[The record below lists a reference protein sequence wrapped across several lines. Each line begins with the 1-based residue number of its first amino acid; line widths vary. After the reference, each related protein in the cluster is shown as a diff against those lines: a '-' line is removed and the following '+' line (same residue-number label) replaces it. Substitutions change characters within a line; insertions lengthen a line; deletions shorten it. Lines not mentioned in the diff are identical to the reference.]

1 MTTATAPS
9 IMLTMT
15 MTKNDTLTRIPGFT
29 VGHYTDLDA
38 VTGCTVVMCPPK
50 TVGAVD
56 VRGGAP
62 GTRETDLLQ
71 AHNLVAEV
79 TAVVLSGGSAFGLAT
94 ADGVMRWHSERGL
107 GYKSRSGA
115 VVPIVPAA
123 ILFDL
128 TIGQPG
134 IRPDAAAGYQACDAA
149 SAEPVAMGSVGA
161 GTGARIAA
169 IKGDERASKGGIGS
183 AAVAM
188 PDGLVVGAL
197 MAVNAVGNV
206 IGADG
211 KILAGLRSQDG
222 AGFVSVLDEMT
233 RMSSASAAAA
243 ASENTVIG
251 VVASNARLSKAG
263 TQKMAQMAHDGIARA
278 INPAHTMYDG
288 DTIFALAT
296 GDITANTTL
305 VGAYAAEMVA
315 EAIRRAALR
324 ATSLAGVLAVSDAQA

>member
-1 MTTATAPS
+1 M
-9 IMLTMT
+9 
-15 MTKNDTLTRIPGFT
+15 KNDTLTQVPGIK

-38 VTGCTVVMCPPK
+38 ATGCTVVLCPPG
-50 TVGAVD
+50 TTGAVD

-79 TAVVLSGGSAFGLAT
+79 SAVILSGGSAFGLAT

-107 GYKSRSGA
+107 GYQSRSGV

-134 IRPDAAAGYQACDAA
+134 IRPDAAAGYQACEAA
-149 SAEPVAMGSVGA
+149 SADPVAMGSVGA

-169 IKGDERASKGGIGS
+169 ISGNERASKGGIG
-183 AAVAM
+183 AAALAL
-188 PDGLVVGAL
+188 PNGLVVAAL

-206 IGADG
+206 IGEDG
-211 KILAGLRSQDG
+211 RILAGLRAQDG
-222 AGFVSVLDEMT
+222 AGFVSVLVEMT
-233 RMSSASAAAA
+233 RMSAASAASA

-251 VVASNARLSKAG
+251 VVATNGRLNKAQA
-263 TQKMAQMAHDGIARA
+263 QKVAQMAHDGIARA

-296 GDITANTTL
+296 GDIAADTTL
-305 VGAYAAEMVA
+305 VGAYAAEVVA
-315 EAIRRAALR
+315 AAIRRAALR
-324 ATSLAGVLAVSDAQA
+324 ATSLAGIRAAAEA

>member
-1 MTTATAPS
+1 MTATARNTT
-9 IMLTMT
+9 LTMT
-15 MTKNDTLTRIPGFT
+15 TNDTLTGIPGLK

-38 VTGCTVVMCPPK
+38 ATGCSVVLCPPG

-71 AHNLVAEV
+71 AHNLVEEV
-79 TAVVLSGGSAFGLAT
+79 SAVVLSGGSAFGLAT
-94 ADGVMRWHSERGL
+94 ADGVMTWHSERGL
-107 GYKSRSGA
+107 GYQSRSGV

-134 IRPDAAAGYQACDAA
+134 IRPDAAAGYQACEAA
-149 SAEPVAMGSVGA
+149 SSAPVAMGSLGA

-169 IKGDERASKGGIGS
+169 IAGDERASKGGIGS
-183 AAVAM
+183 AAVAL
-188 PDGLVVGAL
+188 PNGLIVAAL

-211 KILAGLRSQDG
+211 TILAGLRSVDG
-222 AGFVSVLDEMT
+222 AGFVSVLDELA
-233 RMSSASAAAA
+233 RMSAAGAEAAAG
-243 ASENTVIG
+243 ENTVIG
-251 VVASNARLSKAG
+251 VVATNAKLNKAQA
-263 TQKMAQMAHDGIARA
+263 QKVAQMAHDGIARA
-278 INPAHTMYDG
+278 INPAHTMVDG

-296 GDITANTTL
+296 GDIAAHTTL
-305 VGAYAAEMVA
+305 AGAYAAETVA
-315 EAIRRAALR
+315 AAIRRAALR
-324 ATSLAGVLAVSDAQA
+324 ATSLAGIRAASDT

>member
-1 MTTATAPS
+1 MTT
-9 IMLTMT
+9 
-15 MTKNDTLTRIPGFT
+15 NDTLTRVPGIK

-38 VTGCTVVMCPPK
+38 ATGCSVILCPPG

-79 TAVVLSGGSAFGLAT
+79 TAISLSGGSAYGLAT

-107 GYKSRSGA
+107 GYRSRSGA

-128 TIGQPG
+128 TIGRPG
-134 IRPDAAAGYQACDAA
+134 IRPDAAAGYQACEAA
-149 SAEPVAMGSVGA
+149 SAAPVAMGSLGA

-169 IKGDERASKGGIGS
+169 IAGDERASKGGIGS
-183 AAVAM
+183 AATVLPNGVVVA
-188 PDGLVVGAL
+188 AL

-206 IGADG
+206 IGEDG
-211 KILAGLRSQDG
+211 KILAGLRSRDG
-222 AGFVSVLDEMT
+222 AGFLSVLDEMA
-233 RMSSASAAAA
+233 RMSAAGDGADA
-243 ASENTVIG
+243 RENTVIG
-251 VVASNARLSKAG
+251 VVATNGRLDKAQA
-263 TQKMAQMAHDGIARA
+263 QKVAQMAHDGIARA

-288 DTIFALAT
+288 DAIFALAT
-296 GDITANTTL
+296 GVVAADTTL
-305 VGAYAAEMVA
+305 VGAFAAEMVA
-315 EAIRRAALR
+315 AAIRRAALR
-324 ATSLAGVLAVSDAQA
+324 ATSLAGIRAAADQ

>member
-1 MTTATAPS
+1 MTT
-9 IMLTMT
+9 
-15 MTKNDTLTRIPGFT
+15 NDTLTSIPGFR
-29 VGHYTDLDA
+29 VGHYTDLEA
-38 VTGCTVVMCPPK
+38 ATGCTVVLCPPG

-71 AHNLVAEV
+71 AHNLVQEV
-79 TAVVLSGGSAFGLAT
+79 SAVVLSGGSAFGLST

-107 GYKSRSGA
+107 GYQSRSGV

-128 TIGQPG
+128 TIGRPG
-134 IRPDAAAGYQACDAA
+134 IRPDAAAGFQACDDA
-149 SAEPVAMGSVGA
+149 SAKPVAMGSVGA

-169 IKGDERASKGGIGS
+169 IAGDKRASKGGIGS
-183 AAVAM
+183 AALALPSGLMVA
-188 PDGLVVGAL
+188 AL

-206 IGADG
+206 IGVNG
-211 KILAGLRSQDG
+211 RILAGLRSEDG

-233 RMSSASAAAA
+233 RMSAAGAEAA

-251 VVASNARLSKAG
+251 VVATNARLNKAQA
-263 TQKMAQMAHDGIARA
+263 QKVAQMAHDGIARA

-296 GDITANTTL
+296 GSIAADTTV
-305 VGAYAAEMVA
+305 VGAHMAEVVAA
-315 EAIRRAALR
+315 AIRRAALR
-324 ATSLAGVLAVSDAQA
+324 ATSLAGIRAASDG